1 MIDKGAPKN
10 NSKNGQGK
18 KSSFRSIGV
27 SKMNPPNIIH
37 SNNEIVPPKNEYHCL
52 FLEINCTI

>member
-1 MIDKGAPKN
+1 MIDKGAAQN

-18 KSSFRSIGV
+18 KVSFRSIGV

-37 SNNEIVPPKNEYHCL
+37 SNNKIAPLFPQKMNIIVY
-52 FLEINCTI
+52 F

>member
-37 SNNEIVPPKNEYHCL
+37 SNNKIVPLFPKK
-52 FLEINCTI
+52 INIIVYF